1 MKTINIILFTLVIN
15 NLIWSQDQEIFC
27 CSKQSESLMDSS
39 KRGGKFLTAAGELK
53 VLVVFAKFKED
64 STQHQYWP
72 IDSYPE
78 EMHDFIDLDILT
90 RSTHFINLTN
100 YYNQMSFG
108 KFRVI
113 GKSIGMETPYP
124 ASHYISGINRYPN
137 RTNAN
142 KDILQLV
149 DDSIDY
155 GEFDNWTYISDYNHL
170 NQPDSVIDMIVII
183 WRGLVFCES
192 WTGESSLGGGQELWV
207 ENHQKKIRMGCGGN
221 ADYGIFG
228 SGVTIQYWGER
239 SRERNF
245 KTVIHEIAHWLI
257 QPGHPYKFV
266 THTFWGMLTLAREGI
281 CANSFER
288 EKLNW
293 FDATLIEETNHYAQ
307 LSDYVT
313 TPSAYKYYPSNG
325 DSGEVY
331 YFENHQQLSIYDN
344 GIANPDDTGIFIL
357 HLQNGSYLGD
367 CLRILTSNGFWTWD
381 SPFYSNCWGNSLPS
395 FKEKSVNRKGYG
407 NRDKITS
414 CNSISEFLYAY
425 INDNNEVECNDW
437 LHGYGMNNAFDTDL
451 NDVFSPFSNPPANTW
466 NGQPT
471 DLSMEI
477 ASENGNVIN
486 AKFIL
491 FNSIEVKPSKPAIGL
506 DPKKINQQYKNG
518 WIYLAWGA
526 DIWDN
531 LPIEPDIDSSELQ
544 IKIDSGEWNTIYLG
558 VQRYWSDSSYN
569 FDSTG
574 NMQAQ
579 LRVRV
584 RNTHN
589 QWSIWSNTANAKIQS
604 QMISSIDSNA
614 IQVNDLTTK
623 EFLLFQNYPNPFNS
637 STKISWQSP
646 IEGWQS
652 VKVYDILGNEIA
664 VLLNEYK
671 QAGRYSVLFSD
682 KDTPN
687 YQLSTGIYIYQLTIQ
702 SEKEQTSFYRTSQ
715 KMIILK

>member
-1 MKTINIILFTLVIN
+1 MKLILLIIVVLGIITLTR
-15 NLIWSQDQEIFC
+15 SQDQEIFC
-27 CSKQSESLMDSS
+27 SSNQSESELDSS
-39 KRGGKFLTAAGELK
+39 NRGGKFLTADGELK
-53 VLVVFAKFKED
+53 VLVVFAKFKAD
-64 STQHQYWP
+64 NSPHPYWP
-72 IDSYPE
+72 IDSYPD
-78 EMHDFIDLDILT
+78 EMSDFIDSDIQT

-100 YYNQMSFG
+100 YYKQMSFG
-108 KFRVI
+108 KFTVI

-124 ASHYISGINRYPN
+124 ASHYITGINRYPN

-149 DDSIDY
+149 DDSINY
-155 GEFDNWTYISDYNHL
+155 GEFDNWTYLSDYNHL
-170 NQPDSVIDMIVII
+170 NQPDDVTDMIVVI

-207 ENHQKKIRMGCGGN
+207 ENHQKKIRLGCGGN
-221 ADYGIFG
+221 ANYGIFG

-266 THTFWGMLTLAREGI
+266 KHTFWGMLTLAREGI

-293 FDATLIEETNHYAQ
+293 FDATLIEETNLFAQ

-313 TPSAYKYYPSNG
+313 TPSAYKYYPSNS

-331 YFENHQQLSIYDN
+331 YFENHQQLSVYDD
-344 GIANPDDTGIFIL
+344 GIANSDDKGIFIL

-367 CLRILTSNGFWTWD
+367 CLRLLTSSGFWIWN
-381 SPFYSNCWGNSLPS
+381 SPYNINCWDNSLPS
-395 FKEKSVNRKGYG
+395 FKQKSVNRKGFG

-414 CNSISEFLYAY
+414 DNSVCEFLYSY

-437 LHGYGMNNAFDTDL
+437 LHGYGMNNAFDTTY

-466 NGQPT
+466 SGQST
-471 DLSMEI
+471 ALSMEVV
-477 ASENGNVIN
+477 SESGNIIN

-491 FNSIEVKPSKPAIGL
+491 YNTIEVKPSKPAIGL
-506 DPKKINQQYKNG
+506 DPPKVNQQYKNG
-518 WIYLAWGA
+518 WIYIAWGA
-526 DIWDN
+526 DVWDD
-531 LPIEPDIDSSELQ
+531 LPIESDIDFSELQ
-544 IKIDSGEWNTIYLG
+544 IKINSGVWNTIYTG

-579 LRVRV
+579 LRVRI
-584 RNTHN
+584 RDTNM
-589 QWSIWSNTANAKIQS
+589 QWSIWSNTINAKIQS
-604 QMISSIDSNA
+604 KMISSVDSNA
-614 IQVNDLTTK
+614 INLNNFTTK

-646 IEGWQS
+646 IEGWHS
-652 VKVYDILGNEIA
+652 IKMYDLLGNEIA

-671 QAGRYSVLFSD
+671 QAGRYSILFSK
-682 KDTPN
+682 KDIQN
-687 YQLSTGIYIYQLTIQ
+687 FQLSSGIYFYQLIIQ
-702 SEKEQTSFYRTSQ
+702 SENDNTPYYKSSR
-715 KMIILK
+715 KLIILK